1 MEKESKRE
9 AYHRQV
15 AEKIIQQLEQG
26 TAPWQRPWSD
36 TEAMPFNA
44 TTGKAYKGVNVLQLL
59 SEGYSDPR
67 WMTYVQAKSIGAQ
80 VKAGEKGTVIHYTKY
95 EEERVKR
102 DEQGK
107 PIKDENG
114 KTVKETVK
122 LIRPKNFQSH
132 VFNIEQID
140 NHNLPPLPPKSQQP
154 NWNPILRHQ
163 AGNRAFYHQATDSIT
178 LPEKSQFPS
187 AESYY
192 DVALHEL
199 GHWTGHESRLN
210 RDIKHGFG
218 SQGYAKEELRAEIAS
233 MMLAANIGIAHDTE
247 QNAAYVKSWI
257 KVLKDDPQEIYR
269 AAKDAEQIQKYV
281 LGLEHKQQL
290 EQEQQA
296 EQAAEVQAQSPQVQV
311 SLEPGPLQIPE
322 AEQVYAENSA
332 RLEQLL
338 TAHPEAIVQQ
348 MQQIARGIAESGY
361 ASQRIYESALPADWT
376 GELQIVGMVHGVD
389 GEASGYRRADE
400 LGMPP
405 QFHAVYAIR
414 GEAQPDEN
422 PWTLIT
428 ASSTV
433 EGAQERLE
441 QIRLID
447 ALANTNPYQQ
457 ATTLALIEAERVWN
471 NSRATDEEKEEV
483 REALDIVNALAEMA
497 EQQATGLAETLAPKI
512 DEAKAEQAPEAIRA
526 TQLLNALIQD
536 HGWTKHKVD
545 GQSIAASRD
554 FDIGGFGRTDYLI
567 AGFQFDPENLQTV
580 DLSHNNRNIAFTTI
594 AEWDSATL
602 EPRELAK
609 QINQSALQYAD
620 QKRIQNSLEPIYQQ
634 AQAEREQAAQPEPEQ
649 PAPASA
655 PSAEQEPPPPELPTA
670 AQVAEAN
677 KAKIETL
684 LAAHPAQTGERLRE
698 AAYALQKDGLD
709 SHPVFGQTLPHDWT
723 GEVQIVPS
731 VRDIESGQI
740 IPAEFAGR
748 ESEGYGVY
756 ARKGE
761 AKEGEQTWQA
771 ITATKAEEQAQ
782 NRAEQLQLL
791 DALLQSNPYEQAVQL
806 ATIDKKRVDRHPEA
820 TDEQRIEAKEALKSA
835 QSAAHLAEIQQ
846 TLQSQSVKQAQSAEP
861 QTERHYLKTEF
872 KDREEVK
879 NLGAKWD
886 KEEKLWYVPEGVD
899 KAPFAKWSQTTP
911 EQAKAERAEQQAK
924 RTESPAPVARTEP
937 VKRQYLAVPIE
948 RKDEAKAAGARWDK
962 TARAWYAGPQADMK
976 ALDKFRPENIRIQQE
991 LPIRPQEEFAA
1002 AMRSIGLIVDGEH
1015 PIMDGKSHR
1024 VAVGGGK
1031 KGAKDGFYVGH
1042 LDGRPAG
1049 SISNNRTGAKI
1060 SWKSNATVLTDAQRA
1075 KLAAEA
1081 AENRAAREHEK
1092 QQLQEQA
1099 AERVSQQFQS
1109 LKPISAPTP
1118 YLEQKGIGIHQG
1130 VKTGQDGKATIVP
1143 AYDADGKH
1151 WTTQYIQEDGSK
1163 RFAKDGRKKG
1173 CFHPVGGME
1182 ALKSAPVLVIA
1193 EGYATAASLSEAVGH
1208 ATVVAFDSG
1217 NLKEVAQA
1225 LHEKYPNKPIV
1236 IAGDDD
1242 KKQEQQNGR
1251 NPGRE
1256 KATAAAAA
1264 VDGAAIFPIFAPAEQ
1279 QNKGLSD
1286 FNDLATKSELGK
1298 DGLKRQVTAAIRQE
1312 QQRHQQRREQQ
1323 QKLAVKQEAGM
1334 RM

>member
-1 MEKESKRE
+1 
-9 AYHRQV
+9 
-15 AEKIIQQLEQG
+15 
-26 TAPWQRPWSD
+26 
-36 TEAMPFNA
+36 
-44 TTGKAYKGVNVLQLL
+44 
-59 SEGYSDPR
+59 
-67 WMTYVQAKSIGAQ
+67 
-80 VKAGEKGTVIHYTKY
+80 
-95 EEERVKR
+95 
-102 DEQGK
+102 
-107 PIKDENG
+107 
-114 KTVKETVK
+114 
-122 LIRPKNFQSH
+122 
-132 VFNIEQID
+132 
-140 NHNLPPLPPKSQQP
+140 
-154 NWNPILRHQ
+154 
-163 AGNRAFYHQATDSIT
+163 
-178 LPEKSQFPS
+178 
-187 AESYY
+187 
-192 DVALHEL
+192 
-199 GHWTGHESRLN
+199 
-210 RDIKHGFG
+210 
-218 SQGYAKEELRAEIAS
+218 
-233 MMLAANIGIAHDTE
+233 MMLASEIGIAHDPE
-247 QNAAYVKSWI
+247 QHAAYVKSWV

-281 LGLEHKQQL
+281 LGLEQKQTLNQ

-296 EQAAEVQAQSPQVQV
+296 QQAAPEPELPPQVQV
-311 SLEPGPLQIPE
+311 SIEPQPVEVPE
-322 AEQVYAENSA
+322 VTQVYADNVKRLQSLLEGYPEKTVQDMQETA
-332 RLEQLL
+332 R
-338 TAHPEAIVQQ
+338 T
-348 MQQIARGIAESGY
+348 IAEKGY
-361 ASQRIYESALPADWT
+361 SNERFWGATLPPNWT
-376 GELQIVGMVHGVD
+376 GELQIVGIARDEHGELARAD
-389 GEASGYRRADE
+389 TLGKAPESYGIYARRDEASHTGELWKPITRADTLE
-400 LGMPP
+400 
-405 QFHAVYAIR
+405 
-414 GEAQPDEN
+414 EAQSR
-422 PWTLIT
+422 
-428 ASSTV
+428 A
-433 EGAQERLE
+433 E

-447 ALANTNPYQQ
+447 ALADTNPYQQ

-471 NSRATDEEKEEV
+471 NPRATDEEKEEV

-497 EQQATGLAETLAPKI
+497 EQQATGLTETLAPQI
-512 DEAKAEQAPEAIRA
+512 DEERPEQAPEVIRA

-545 GQSIAASRD
+545 GKAIAASRD
-554 FDIGGFGRTDYLI
+554 FDIGGFGRTDNLI

-580 DLSHNNRNIAFTTI
+580 DLSHNNRGIAFTTI

-602 EPRELAK
+602 EPRELAA

-620 QKRIQNSLEPIYQQ
+620 DKRIQNGLEPIYQQ
-634 AQAEREQAAQPEPEQ
+634 AQAEREQAAQPEAAPEQ
-649 PAPASA
+649 PSPVQASEAPTLMIEIS
-655 PSAEQEPPPPELPTA
+655 SREQTQADNQSHLE
-670 AQVAEAN
+670 Q
-677 KAKIETL
+677 L
-684 LAAHPAQTGERLRE
+684 LTAHPQETAERLRQ
-698 AAYALQKDGLD
+698 AAYQLQKDGLD
-709 SHPVFGQTLPHDWT
+709 SHPVFGQILPHDWT

-748 ESEGYGVY
+748 EPEGYGVY

-761 AKEGEQTWQA
+761 A
-771 ITATKAEEQAQ
+771 QAQ
-782 NRAEQLQLL
+782 SRAEQLQLL

-806 ATIDKKRVDRHPEA
+806 AAIDKKRVDRHPEA
-820 TDEQRIEAKEALKSA
+820 TDEQRVEAKEALKSA
-835 QSAAHLAEIQQ
+835 QSLADLAEQQ
-846 TLQSQSVKQAQSAEP
+846 KNQQAQGRPQAQARENEP
-861 QTERHYLKTEF
+861 RPSERHYLKTEF
-872 KDREEVK
+872 KDRETVK
-879 NLGAKWD
+879 HLGAKWD
-886 KEEKLWYVPEGVD
+886 KEEKLWYVPEGID
-899 KAPFAKWSQTTP
+899 KAPFAKWPQTTP
-911 EQAKAERAEQQAK
+911 EQAKSERAEQQTK

-937 VKRQYLAVPIE
+937 AKRQYLAVPIE

-962 TARAWYAGPQADMK
+962 AARAWYAGPQADMK

-1024 VAVGGGK
+1024 VAVEGGK

-1109 LKPISAPTP
+1109 LKPITEPTP

-1143 AYDADGKH
+1143 AYDAEGKH

-1208 ATVVAFDSG
+1208 ATVAAFDSG
-1217 NLKEVAQA
+1217 NLKDVALA

-1242 KKQEQQNGR
+1242 KKQEQQNGQ

-1256 KATAAAAA
+1256 KATAAAQA
-1264 VDGAAIFPIFAPAEQ
+1264 VGGSAVFPIFAPGEQ
-1279 QNKGLSD
+1279 QSKGLSD

-1298 DGLKRQVTAAIRQE
+1298 DGLKRQVSAAIRQE

-1323 QKLAVKQEAGM
+1323 QTLAAKQEAGM